1 MFRDDIAYLTTS
13 VEVKFV
19 RSEPDRKTAPDATI
33 ALLTVYL
40 VLVLATIAMFLLLTT
55 SAWKQKKVITT
66 QSLDQIPC
74 RNCQFFKENQYLRC
88 AVHPAIA
95 LTQQAIDCQDYEP
108 FNKPDT

>member
-1 MFRDDIAYLTTS
+1 MIVGNS
-13 VEVKFV
+13 V
-19 RSEPDRKTAPDATI
+19 RSTTRLEVELVKREFDRETAPEAAI
-33 ALLTVYL
+33 ALFTVYL

-55 SAWKQKKVITT
+55 SAWKPKKVITT

-95 LTQQAIDCQDYEP
+95 LTQQAIDCQDYESL
-108 FNKPDT
+108 NKPDT